1 MRAPA
6 PLCVLRAADL
16 AAGGPALQSL
26 HLEAE
31 LFEAAAMQV
40 GDKDLMDMKVDELK
54 EELRAREEPV
64 SGNKPWLRRRLHAA
78 IVRAALAARAV

>member
-1 MRAPA
+1 VRAPA

-31 LFEAAAMQV
+31 LFEAAAMPAGRGQ
-40 GDKDLMDMKVDELK
+40 GPDGHE
-54 EELRAREEPV
+54 
-64 SGNKPWLRRRLHAA
+64 GG
-78 IVRAALAARAV
+78 

>member
-1 MRAPA
+1 MRARA

-31 LFEAAAMQV
+31 LFEAAAMQAV
-40 GDKDLMDMKVDELK
+40 ETDLMNTTI
-54 EELRAREEPV
+54 
-64 SGNKPWLRRRLHAA
+64 GGG
-78 IVRAALAARAV
+78 